1 MAKRDL
7 PGRRAYRQGEL
18 LFLPLSKADH
28 AKLLQGRKDLSKL
41 GWRQLDTNVLREG
54 EATGHKHE
62 VVSRLATAAALLF
75 APPGPLAPGLAGMTR
90 LTEQDRLL
98 VTETPVEIVHPEHK
112 PLRLPRGIHLVVV
125 QREYDETR
133 PRLVQD

>member
-7 PGRRAYRQGEL
+7 PRRAYRQGEL

-62 VVSRLATAAALLF
+62 VISRLATAAALLF
-75 APPGPLAPGLAGMTR
+75 APPPVAGLPGMTR

-98 VTETPVEIVHPEHK
+98 ITEGPVEIVHPEHK